1 MLTFPP
7 FDPDAEAVLT
17 FECADQLAPGEVM
30 QGGIT
35 LKGITVTA
43 GTDPDPM
50 NMVLGP
56 PSYDASATM
65 MTLPVG
71 NLSAMAGNDYEIEM
85 TSATNQPDH
94 IVVARGLLQVQ
105 VS

>member
-7 FDPDAEAVLT
+7 FDPDAERVLT
-17 FECADQLAPGEVM
+17 FDCVKQLNPDEVL

-43 GTDPDPM
+43 GTDPNPL
-50 NMVLGP
+50 NMILGP
-56 PSYDASATM
+56 PSYDATGTM
-65 MTLPVG
+65 MLLPVG
-71 NLSAMAGNDYEIEM
+71 NLSAMVGNDYEIELE
-85 TSATNQPDH
+85 SATTTKFNV
-94 IVVARGLLQVQ
+94 IVARGLLQVQ